1 MKRMLP
7 WMLAWLPATALA
19 GDPTLEFIELP
30 KPRTEGTV
38 YLERLLQQRRTL
50 RAYTAA
56 PLGMDQAA
64 QLLWAAQGIT
74 RMDGRRT
81 APSAGGLYPLQVY
94 LVGGQVTGLAPGIYR
109 YQPAGHR
116 LRRIAPGDRRTELA
130 AAALG
135 QSWIAAAPAIL
146 VFSATLPRTTRKY
159 GARGVRYVHME
170 AGHAAQNVLLQA
182 EALGL
187 GAAVV
192 GAFNDDRITSL
203 LGLGGA
209 ERPLYLLPVG
219 AKKD

>member
-1 MKRMLP
+1 VKRSLP
-7 WMLAWLPATALA
+7 WLLAWLPAMALA
-19 GDPTLEFIELP
+19 GDSTAEFIDLP
-30 KPRTEGTV
+30 KPRTDGTA
-38 YLERLLQQRRTL
+38 YLERVLEERRTV
-50 RAYTAA
+50 RTYTQA

-94 LVGGQVTGLAPGIYR
+94 LVGGQVMGLAPGVYR

-116 LRRIAPGDRRTELA
+116 LRRIASGDRRSELA

-146 VFSATLPRTTRKY
+146 VFGATLPRTTRKY

-192 GAFNDDRITSL
+192 GAFNDDRVTSL
-203 LGLGGA
+203 LGLGGE

-219 AKKD
+219 GKKD